1 MGPWLNHS
9 KLQNKLTEAQELDK
23 KKQDGQFMVLL
34 ASIHNSEEKNFVKKL
49 LDAKYPVADR
59 SGLFW
64 TGGSRLKDGTKMNE
78 RHR

>member
-1 MGPWLNHS
+1 M
-9 KLQNKLTEAQELDK
+9 EAQELDK

-34 ASIHNSEEKNFVKKL
+34 ASIHNNEEKNFVKKL
-49 LDAKYPVADR
+49 LDVKYPVRDR

-64 TGGSRLKDGTKMNE
+64 TGGRRHKDGTKVNE